1 MATITVWTLIIVG
14 DNEDSTSVSLHP
26 SEAAAL
32 GHLRELYD
40 IPEWVEDV
48 VDAVNNDPVITNGEE
63 VRFVML
69 DSHDHYC

>member
-1 MATITVWTLIIVG
+1 MDTITVWTLIIVG

-32 GHLRELYD
+32 GHLRDLYD

-48 VDAVNNDPVITNGEE
+48 VDAVNNAPGDE